1 MMLPLKT
8 YFTYISPYKKAI
20 ALGLTIKF
28 FGTIMDLC
36 LPWILSYM
44 IDDVVPLKNIR
55 LIVFWGVMM
64 LLCAIAAVTT
74 NIIANRMASKVARDS
89 TERIRYDL
97 FLKSLSLSARKTDEF
112 SIPSLVSR
120 LTTDTYNVHHMT
132 GMMQRLGVR
141 APILLLG
148 SVCITLIM
156 EPVLALIMVAALPLV
171 AAILIIVSKKGIPL
185 YTMQQQATD
194 ELVRTVRE
202 NYSGIR
208 VIKALSRT
216 EYEKSRFDT
225 TNDQLVQREKK
236 AGITMAAMSPAMNI
250 VLYGALTFIVLA
262 GAVRVQLGLSQV
274 GKIVAFTSYFTIISN
289 SLMMINRMFTNF
301 SKGCASA
308 RRICQV
314 LDCSDEMTL
323 ASPDIRATENHIEF
337 ENVSFSYDGQ
347 LPAVTD
353 ISFGLKKGQTLG
365 IIGKTGCGKSTL
377 MSLLMRFYDP
387 DSGIIR
393 INGQS
398 VNSIDHQTLSS
409 MFGVVFQNDFLMSG
423 PISENIAFGRDI
435 STEDI
440 ENAAVSARAMEF
452 ISGLEE
458 GFVAQ
463 LTAKG
468 SNFSGGQKQRMLIAR
483 ALAGTPEILIL
494 DDSSSALDYKTDA
507 ELRREI
513 AAHRGQM
520 TTIIIAQRVSSI
532 SSADLILVMDEGRV
546 IGSGTH
552 SQLLDSCATYAEI
565 NEIQMGEALVS

>member
-1 MMLPLKT
+1 MQPLKT
-8 YFTYISPYKKAI
+8 YFRYISPYKKRI
-20 ALGLTIKF
+20 ALGLAIKF

-44 IDDVVPLKNIR
+44 IDDVVPLKNIK
-55 LIVFWGVMM
+55 LIIFWGVMM

-74 NIIANRMASKVARDS
+74 NIIANRMASKAARDS
-89 TERIRYDL
+89 TEQIRYDL
-97 FLKSLSLSARKTDEF
+97 FKKTLALSARKTDEF

-141 APILLLG
+141 APILLIG
-148 SVCITLIM
+148 SVFITLVM

-185 YTMQQQATD
+185 YTSQQQATD

-216 EYEKSRFDT
+216 EYEKSRFDK

-236 AGITMAAMSPAMNI
+236 AGITMAVMSPAMNI
-250 VLYGALTFIVLA
+250 VLYGALTLIVFA

-314 LDCSDEMTL
+314 LDCTDEML
-323 ASPDIRATENHIEF
+323 IASPDVRPTENHIEF
-337 ENVSFSYDGQ
+337 ENVTFSYDDHT
-347 LPAVTD
+347 PAVEN
-353 ISFGLKKGQTLG
+353 ISFGLKKGETLG
-365 IIGKTGCGKSTL
+365 IIGKTGCGKTTL
-377 MSLLMRFYDP
+377 INLLMRFYDT
-387 DSGIIR
+387 DSGTVR
-393 INGQS
+393 INGQDVRGIPHS
-398 VNSIDHQTLSS
+398 QLSE

-423 PISENIAFGRDI
+423 PIRENIAFGRDI
-435 STEDI
+435 SQQSI
-440 ENAAVSARAMEF
+440 EAAARSARATEF
-452 ISGLEE
+452 ISGLEKGYDAE
-458 GFVAQ
+458 
-463 LTAKG
+463 LTARG

-483 ALAGTPEILIL
+483 AMAGSPEILIL

-513 AAHRGQM
+513 GTRRGEM
-520 TTIIIAQRVSSI
+520 TTIIVAQRISSI
-532 SSADLILVMDEGRV
+532 SSAGLILVMDEGRI

-552 SQLLDSCATYAEI
+552 SQLLKTCPVYGEI
-565 NEIQMGEALVS
+565 NEIQMGEAMVS